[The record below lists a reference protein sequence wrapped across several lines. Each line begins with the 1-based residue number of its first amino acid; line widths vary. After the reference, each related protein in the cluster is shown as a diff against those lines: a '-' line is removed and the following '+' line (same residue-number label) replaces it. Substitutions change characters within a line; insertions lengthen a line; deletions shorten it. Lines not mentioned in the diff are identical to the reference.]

1 VSTIHTHS
9 FNTPIGTIRT
19 AATVKGLAL
28 VALPNV
34 SDREFEKMVRQEY
47 PDCDFITGGETCKQ
61 AEREIGSYLDGR
73 LTRFTVPLDIRA
85 TPFQERVLKCVA
97 EIPYG
102 QTITYGEI
110 ARSVGS
116 PGASRAVG
124 MVNAKNKLPLIIP
137 CHRVVASNG
146 LGGYG
151 GGVDLKSR
159 LLNLEGALKDELKLD
174 FGHNNRNC

>member
-9 FNTPIGTIRT
+9 FDTQVGTIHT

-34 SDREFEKMVRQEY
+34 SNSEFEKMVRQEY
-47 PDCDFITGGETCKQ
+47 PDCDFTRDGETCKQ
-61 AEREIGSYLDGR
+61 AEREICGYLEGE
-73 LTRFTVPLDIRA
+73 LTQFTVPLELRG
-85 TPFQERVLKCVA
+85 TQFQKRVLKRVA

-102 QTITYGEI
+102 QTRTYGEI

-151 GGVDLKSR
+151 GGLELKSR
-159 LLNLEGALKDELKLD
+159 LLNLEGALRNEPELD
-174 FGHNNRNC
+174 FGHNNRNR